1 MQYTV
6 IKDASPHGR
15 QPVVLLEPEGALSNR
30 RQTDA
35 DITGDTP
42 NLRDYWRILR
52 KHQWKIAACLAAT
65 MAVTAVIV
73 FSMTRIYVARATL
86 MIERKGPHVVK
97 IQQVAE
103 EAEAADETSFYE
115 SQYQVLKS
123 RSLAGEV
130 IKTHKLDADPK
141 FLNQRVRKFS
151 IGDLL
156 SIPIGFVTGLVT
168 RLLSEPAPVPGP
180 SSLSGVDSKLID
192 IYADMV
198 DVEPLKRS
206 RLVTI
211 AVSSPDPDL
220 SARIANAHATAYI
233 QYGFKLRSQANEEA
247 RKFLEGKLGE
257 LKERVEKSES
267 TLNEFRRGKGII
279 SLDEKE
285 NIVVD
290 RLADLNRRLTE
301 AEAERIGFEAQAR
314 LIKSRQ
320 YDSLPAVIG
329 NGLIQHLKGQIVQ
342 LEAEHAKLS
351 EQYLPGYPRL
361 AQVKAQL
368 EESRTRLSQQIN
380 NVVEGINSAYLAAAG
395 KEKDL
400 RKQMDEQKAATFAL
414 KDASVQYAILAREAA
429 TNKQL
434 YDSVQ
439 ERFREISVAGE
450 LPASNISIVDRA
462 EIPQLPAKPNKRL
475 NLMMGAFLGLFGGLG
490 LALLLE
496 HLNNTFRNP
505 GEVERYLRLPNLAVV
520 PDYFS
525 LPKSRWKSLIHR
537 RSAANVKSP
546 QLPPNKPTATIR
558 LSSKISSVDN
568 RRLSVISEGYRKLR
582 TSIFLASTEGP
593 PKSILFT
600 SATAGEGKT
609 TTAANT
615 AIMFAQLGNNVLL
628 IDADLHRP
636 SCHKALKVPGATGLA
651 DYLARQGDLNEA
663 IRPTAIANLSVLICG
678 SVPPSPTE
686 LIGSKKMRETLSLL
700 KERYDFILIDS
711 PPVMPVSDAVVLSSL
726 TDALVFVVEG
736 QKTPKHLVRSAIA
749 QLGNSQAKILGIVLN
764 RVDIRGPD
772 YRDFNKYYNPEAY
785 HPTGTAT

>member
-1 MQYTV
+1 M
-6 IKDASPHGR
+6 KNLSPR
-15 QPVVLLEPEGALSNR
+15 TQQPVVLAEPETSLSVR
-30 RQTDA
+30 SELGTGGDA
-35 DITGDTP
+35 P
-42 NLRDYWRILR
+42 NLRDYWQVVR
-52 KHQWKIAACLAAT
+52 KHRWKIVACFFISVAASVVLT
-65 MAVTAVIV
+65 
-73 FSMTRIYVARATL
+73 FWMTPIYIAKATL
-86 MIERKGPHVVK
+86 MIERKTPQVVK
-97 IQQVAE
+97 IEQVAE
-103 EAEAADETSFYE
+103 EAMAADETSFYE

-123 RSLAGEV
+123 RSLAAEV
-130 IKTHKLDADPK
+130 IKTHKLDADK
-141 FLNQRVRKFS
+141 NFRNQSRNLS

-156 SIPIGFVTGLVT
+156 AMPVNLVT
-168 RLLSEPAPVPGP
+168 NLMTRLSEPAPAGKP
-180 SSLSGVDSKLID
+180 SNLDGVDAALLDTYSG
-192 IYADMV
+192 MV
-198 DVEPLKRS
+198 SVEPLKRS

-211 AVSSPDPDL
+211 SISSPYPEL
-220 SARIANAHATAYI
+220 AARVANAHVASYI
-233 QYGFKLRSQANEEA
+233 QYGFKLKSQANEEA

-257 LKERVEKSES
+257 LKERVEKAEYA
-267 TLNEFRRGKGII
+267 LNEFRRGKGII

-301 AEAERIGFEAQAR
+301 AEAERIGLEAQAR

-329 NGLIQHLKGQIVQ
+329 NGLIQNLRGQIVQ

-368 EESRTRLSQQIN
+368 EESRSRLNQQIS

-450 LPASNISIVDRA
+450 LPASNISILDRA
-462 EIPQLPAKPNKRL
+462 EIPQRPAKPNKRL
-475 NLMMGAFLGLFGGLG
+475 NLMLGALLGLFGGLG

-496 HLNNTFRNP
+496 HLNNTLRNP
-505 GEVERYLRLPNLAVV
+505 EEVERYLGLPNLVVV
-520 PDYFS
+520 PDYFK
-525 LPKSRWKSLIHR
+525 LPKGGSWRKSSYRQPVHSKTTQ
-537 RSAANVKSP
+537 SA
-546 QLPPNKPTATIR
+546 ATIR
-558 LSSKISSVDN
+558 LSGKGSSVDN
-568 RRLSVISEGYRKLR
+568 RRLSVITEGYRKLR
-582 TSIFLASTEGP
+582 TSIFLSSSEGP

-600 SATAGEGKT
+600 SAMAGEGKT
-609 TTAANT
+609 MTAANT
-615 AIMFAQLGNNVLL
+615 AIMFAQLGNKVLL

-663 IRPTAIANLSVLICG
+663 IRSTSMANLSVLICG

-686 LIGSKKMRETLSLL
+686 LIGSKKMRETLDLL
-700 KERYDFILIDS
+700 KDRYDFLLIDS

-726 TDALVFVVEG
+726 VESVVFVVEG
-736 QKTPKHLVRSAIA
+736 QKTPKQLVRTAIA